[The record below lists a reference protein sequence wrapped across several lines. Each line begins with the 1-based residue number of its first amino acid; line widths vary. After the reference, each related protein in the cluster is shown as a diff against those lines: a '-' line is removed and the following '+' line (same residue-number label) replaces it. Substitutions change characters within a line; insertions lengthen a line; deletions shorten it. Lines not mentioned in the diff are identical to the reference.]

1 MTVWI
6 TPHLVSAVLAVG
18 GELPE
23 APRLSELAT
32 LNLAAQPIEGQ
43 PADTRDEAIPS
54 ITDGKPFGSG
64 DSWRWH
70 VHGGFGMEFDDT
82 DNQLFLMGGGL
93 TYFMIQDLALVL
105 ETNLIY
111 VDQFG
116 SDAFAWNFNLLA
128 RWHFYNKERWSL
140 YVDGG
145 AGTLIATD
153 EVPGP
158 TLAEPLGGSRFNFTP
173 QAGVGFSY
181 EVATNTRMLVGV
193 RWHHISNARTYEN
206 NPGRDSFLV
215 YAGVSVP
222 F

>member
-1 MTVWI
+1 MTVLN
-6 TPHLVSAVLAVG
+6 TLHLVSAVLAVS
-18 GELPE
+18 GEVPE
-23 APRLSELAT
+23 VPRFAELTT
-32 LNLAAQPIEGQ
+32 LALTARQVEAQPDDTWEEG
-43 PADTRDEAIPS
+43 IPS
-54 ITDGKPFGSG
+54 LADPKPFGAR

-82 DNQLFLMGGGL
+82 DNQLYLLGGGV
-93 TYFMIQDLALVL
+93 TYFMVRDLALVL
-105 ETNLIY
+105 ETNVLY

-116 SDAFAWNFNLLA
+116 SDAVAWNFNLLA
-128 RWHFYNKERWSL
+128 RWHFYSRERWSL

-145 AGTLIATD
+145 AGTLVATD
-153 EVPGP
+153 EVPGR
-158 TLAEPLGGSRFNFTP
+158 TLHEPLGGSNFNFTP
-173 QAGVGFSY
+173 QGGVGVSY
-181 EVATNTRMLVGV
+181 EVATNTRMLAGV

>member
-93 TYFMIQDLALVL
+93 TYFMIQDLALVRVEL
-105 ETNLIY
+105 QPAGPL
-111 VDQFG
+111 
-116 SDAFAWNFNLLA
+116 ALLQQ
-128 RWHFYNKERWSL
+128 
-140 YVDGG
+140 G
-145 AGTLIATD
+145 AVVT
-153 EVPGP
+153 
-158 TLAEPLGGSRFNFTP
+158 
-173 QAGVGFSY
+173 
-181 EVATNTRMLVGV
+181 V
-193 RWHHISNARTYEN
+193 RRRRCG
-206 NPGRDSFLV
+206 NPDRDR
-215 YAGVSVP
+215 
-222 F
+222 